1 MMETQL
7 SLGQIEAEQ
16 RNFIRKVYSWMALAL
31 VITAVVAIGTIS
43 SRTMLT
49 LILGNSTVF
58 YGLLIGELLLVMF
71 LSARV
76 DRMSVRTATLSF
88 ITYSVINGLTIS
100 VIFLVYTGGSIVST
114 FFIAASIFGF
124 MSAYGYYTDND
135 LSNVGSICL
144 MGLFGLIIAT
154 IINLFF
160 YSSVLYWITT
170 YAGVII
176 FTALT
181 AYDTQK
187 IKEMNVIGN
196 EGTDEDTKESII
208 GALVL
213 YLDFINLFL
222 YLLRIFGRK
231 K

>member
-1 MMETQL
+1 METQL

>member
-1 MMETQL
+1 METQL
-7 SLGQIEAEQ
+7 NVAQIETEQ
-16 RNFIRKVYSWMALAL
+16 GNFIINVYSWMALAL
-31 VITAVVAIGTIS
+31 VITAIVAIGTIS
-43 SRTMLT
+43 SRTLLMM
-49 LILGNSTVF
+49 ILGNNVVF
-58 YGLLIGELLLVMF
+58 YGLLIGEILLVMF
-71 LSARV
+71 LSSNINK
-76 DRMSVRTATLSF
+76 MSVGTAVFSF
-88 ITYSVINGLTIS
+88 VVYSVLNGLTIS

-114 FFIAASIFGF
+114 FFIAASIFAF
-124 MSAYGYYTDND
+124 MSVYGYYTDND

-144 MGLFGLIIAT
+144 MGLFGLIIAS
-154 IINLFF
+154 IINIFF
-160 YSSVLYWITT
+160 YSSILYWITT

-187 IKEMNVIGN
+187 IKEMNVLGN
-196 EGTDEDTKESII
+196 EGTDEDKKESII